1 MIDKVINTKNIKGAD
16 TVILSAPYEKG
27 ISFMDGTA
35 EAPRKILNCLNNTL
49 ELFDAN
55 LLCEPAKILKTAH
68 KEISNLKKLKP
79 KKAIEKIKIEY
90 EKLFNEK
97 KFIIMLGGEHTVSL
111 GAFNALSKKP
121 ARNASSIADAG
132 GEKSK
137 DITILQIDAHQDLR
151 DDDRDYS
158 NNPSKYTHSAVMR
171 RAHELGFPIVQ
182 VGIRTF
188 SKYEYNFWQ
197 KNKKNIEV
205 FPWTKNA
212 KIPAINEIIK
222 SIKTKKVYLSLDV
235 DGIDPSFMPGTGTPV
250 QGGLDWNYTLNLI
263 EKLFEKKEVIGA
275 DIVEVSPQHDS
286 VLTEY
291 GAAQLCY
298 TIMTNKFRK
307 KLK

>member
-1 MIDKVINTKNIKGAD
+1 MIDKVVNTKNTKEAD
-16 TVILSAPYEKG
+16 IVILSAPYEKG
-27 ISFMDGTA
+27 ISFMGGTSK
-35 EAPRKILNCLNNTL
+35 APAKIISCLDKTL
-49 ELFDAN
+49 ELFDVN

-68 KEISNLKKLKP
+68 KEIPNLKKLKP
-79 KKAIEKIKIEY
+79 KKAIEKIKTEY
-90 EKLFNEK
+90 EKLFNDK
-97 KFIIMLGGEHTVSL
+97 KFIIMLGGEHSVSL
-111 GAFNALSKKP
+111 SAFNAISKKQ
-121 ARNASSIADAG
+121 
-132 GEKSK
+132 KSK

-158 NNPSKYTHSAVMR
+158 NNPSKYAHSAVMR

-197 KNKKNIEV
+197 KNKNTIKV

-212 KIPAINEIIK
+212 KIPAINEIVK

-250 QGGLDWNYTLNLI
+250 QGGLEWNYTLNLI
-263 EKLFEKKEVIGA
+263 EKLFQAKDVIGA
-275 DIVEVSPQHDS
+275 DIVEVSPQESS

-291 GAAQLCY
+291 GAAQICY
-298 TIMTNKFRK
+298 AMITNKFKK
-307 KLK
+307 KLLS